1 VRLFQGDYGQQ
12 TVYSD
17 DPVEV
22 ALRWEEQG
30 ASRLHVVDLD
40 GAKSGTQANLP
51 VIERIAATV
60 GVPVQVGGGI
70 RSVETARAL
79 VESGVSRII
88 LGTVA
93 VRQPEVVDE
102 TLAALGAQA
111 VIVGIDARGGM
122 VAVNGW
128 TQGSAIAATELAR
141 TMAKAGVVRIM
152 YTDVSKD
159 GTLSGPD
166 LDGIRAMARACNA
179 AIIAAGGI
187 ASNQHVRQLAAL
199 GIEGAVVGK
208 ALYTGDITL
217 PEALAAIGRG

>member
-1 VRLFQGDYGQQ
+1 MRLFQGDYGQQ

-51 VIERIAATV
+51 VIERIAAAV

>member
-22 ALRWEEQG
+22 ALRWEQQG

-166 LDGIRAMARACNA
+166 LDGIRAMASACNA